1 MKMNTTLRT
10 IRVYGPLA
18 KLLKRRTF
26 KAAVCSPQEAIRFL
40 LANYPELEGYMRPR
54 FFQVSVG
61 GRGIKEE
68 DICVP
73 VGFYEDIT
81 ITPAICGAGGPVGQ
95 VITGLALITLSIFVP
110 FVAPVLLPL
119 GIGLTLTGVAG
130 LISPVAPDRPESSDS
145 RSQDSYA
152 FNGIQQT
159 SREGPPVP
167 LVYGDIVTGS
177 IVLSVKIEID
187 DEELDEIFDEGSV
200 NPSPDQNPFPPPPTG
215 PTPEEV
221 GNGYYEAETGI
232 SCWQYYAEFYLI
244 PDPRCDN
251 AVGTLTVGW
260 CRSPNFKRAGMPDLD
275 YYVHPDP
282 HNCNNL
288 PRRGAAF
295 EAYVFQ
301 SCYDEN
307 IEGGYNYN
315 YRIAFAQA
323 YRYQRG
329 KVCAGYRIFHRS
341 AYGGG
346 PVTLMAAGVNTGVM
360 GSGYTVDDLPAA
372 GQSQDWR

>member
-1 MKMNTTLRT
+1 MSTALRT

-26 KAAVCSPQEAIRFL
+26 HAAVRSPQEAIRFL
-40 LANYPELEGYMRPR
+40 LANYPELEGYMRSR
-54 FFQVSVG
+54 FFRVSVD

-73 VGFYEDIT
+73 VGAYEDIC
-81 ITPAICGAGGPVGQ
+81 ITPAICGAGGPVDRI
-95 VITGLALITLSIFVP
+95 ITGVGLIALSIFVP
-110 FVAPVLLPL
+110 FVAPVFLPL
-119 GIGLTLTGVAG
+119 GIGLTLTGVAQ
-130 LISPVAPDRPESSDS
+130 LISPVTPDRPESGDS
-145 RSQDSYA
+145 RSQDSYS
-152 FNGIQQT
+152 FNGLQQT

-167 LVYGDIVTGS
+167 LVYGDIMTGS
-177 IVLSVKIEID
+177 IVLSVGIGTDDIE
-187 DEELDEIFDEGSV
+187 LTSAFSEGLGDP
-200 NPSPDQNPFPPPPTG
+200 NPNQNPVPDIVTG
-215 PTPEEV
+215 PTPEEI

-232 SCWQYYAEFYLI
+232 TCWQYYAEFYLVR
-244 PDPRCDN
+244 DPRCDN
-251 AVGTLTVGW
+251 ALNDLTVGW
-260 CRSPNFKRAGMPDLD
+260 VRSPEFRRAGAPSLD

-288 PRRGAAF
+288 PRRGAGF
-295 EAYVFQ
+295 EAYVYQ
-301 SCYDEN
+301 SCYNEN

-315 YRIAFAQA
+315 YPIVFAQA

-329 KVCAGYRIFHRS
+329 KVCSGYRIFHRS

-346 PVTLMAAGVNTGVM
+346 PTTLVASGVNTAVM
-360 GSGYTVDDLPAA
+360 GADYTVDDLPEA